1 MTVADELAMP
11 PHRAGRAP
19 WPGALVFGAGL
30 LVVAAACAIFADLLL
45 PQGPNR
51 MDLARHLAP
60 PDLGGR
66 HPLGTDAL
74 GRDVFAR
81 LVYGARI
88 SLLVG
93 LSAVAI
99 SAPVGVA
106 VGLVAGYA
114 GGRLG
119 NVLMRLADVQL
130 AVPTIL
136 LTIAI
141 VTVLGPGLSNVI
153 ISLSVTGWPTYARLV
168 RGEVLIVI
176 RQDYV
181 DAARANG
188 AGPLRIVLR
197 HVLPNVLTP
206 AIVFATFAVGDTI
219 IIEATLSFLGLGV
232 PPRVVTWGSML
243 NDGRLYL
250 ASAWW
255 ITFFPGL
262 AIFLTVLGTN
272 LIGDSLRDRLDP
284 HLRNLL

>member
-1 MTVADELAMP
+1 MTVQTLS
-11 PHRAGRAP
+11 AGRVRTRLRSAGP
-19 WPGALVFGAGL
+19 LLLGIALL
-30 LVVAAACAIFADLLL
+30 LSVALSAVLADVLL
-45 PQGPNR
+45 PQGPSR

-60 PDLGGR
+60 PDLFGR

-74 GRDVFAR
+74 GRDVLAR
-81 LVYGARI
+81 LIYGARI

-93 LSAVAI
+93 LTSVAI

-106 VGLVAGYA
+106 IGLVAGYA

-119 NVLMRLADVQL
+119 DMLMRLADIQL
-130 AVPTIL
+130 AIPNIL

-153 ISLSVTGWPTYARLV
+153 VSLSVAGWPTYARLV
-168 RGEVLIVI
+168 RGEVLVAI

-181 DAARANG
+181 EAARALG
-188 AGPLRIVLR
+188 AKPLHILFR

-206 AIVFATFAVGDTI
+206 AIVFATFAVGDMI
-219 IIEATLSFLGLGV
+219 ILEATLSFLGLGV

-250 ASAWW
+250 TTAWW
-255 ITFFPGL
+255 ITVFPGI
-262 AIFLTVLGTN
+262 AIFLAVLGAN

-284 HLRNLL
+284 RLRNAL

>member
-1 MTVADELAMP
+1 MTAAPELSAGGRMPRVRSAGPLLLGAALLLSVALCAVLAD
-11 PHRAGRAP
+11 
-19 WPGALVFGAGL
+19 
-30 LVVAAACAIFADLLL
+30 ILL

-60 PDLGGR
+60 PDVFGR

-74 GRDVFAR
+74 GRDVLAR
-81 LVYGARI
+81 LIYGARI

-93 LSAVAI
+93 LTSVAI

-106 VGLVAGYA
+106 VGLVAGYG

-119 NVLMRLADVQL
+119 DMLMRLADVQL
-130 AVPTIL
+130 AIPNIL

-153 ISLSVTGWPTYARLV
+153 LSLSVAGWPTYARLV
-168 RGEVLIVI
+168 RGEVLVAI

-181 DAARANG
+181 EAARALG
-188 AGPLRIVLR
+188 ARPRRILFR

-206 AIVFATFAVGDTI
+206 AIVFATFAVGDMI
-219 IIEATLSFLGLGV
+219 ILEATLSFLGLGV

-250 ASAWW
+250 TTAWW
-255 ITFFPGL
+255 ITVFPGL
-262 AIFLTVLGTN
+262 AIFLAVLGAN

-284 HLRNLL
+284 RLRNAL

>member
-1 MTVADELAMP
+1 MTAAPKLSAGGRVPRVRSAGPLLLGAALLLSVALCAVLAD
-11 PHRAGRAP
+11 
-19 WPGALVFGAGL
+19 
-30 LVVAAACAIFADLLL
+30 ILL

-60 PDLGGR
+60 PDVFGR

-74 GRDVFAR
+74 GRDVLAR
-81 LVYGARI
+81 LIYGARI

-93 LSAVAI
+93 LTSVAI

-119 NVLMRLADVQL
+119 DMLMRLADVQL
-130 AVPTIL
+130 AIPNIL

-153 ISLSVTGWPTYARLV
+153 LSLSVAGWPTYARLV
-168 RGEVLIVI
+168 RGEVLVAI

-181 DAARANG
+181 EAARALG
-188 AGPLRIVLR
+188 AKPLHILFR

-206 AIVFATFAVGDTI
+206 AIVFATFAVGDMI
-219 IIEATLSFLGLGV
+219 ILEATLSFLGLGV

-250 ASAWW
+250 TTAWW
-255 ITFFPGL
+255 ITVFPGL
-262 AIFLTVLGTN
+262 AIFLAVLGAN

-284 HLRNLL
+284 RLRNAL

>member
-1 MTVADELAMP
+1 MTAASALP
-11 PHRAGRAP
+11 AGRARRRLRAAGP
-19 WPGALVFGAGL
+19 LLLGIALL
-30 LVVAAACAIFADLLL
+30 LSVALCAVFADFLL

-60 PDLGGR
+60 PDVFGR

-74 GRDVFAR
+74 GRDVLAR
-81 LVYGARI
+81 LIYGARI

-93 LSAVAI
+93 LTSVAI

-106 VGLVAGYA
+106 VGLVAGFA

-119 NVLMRLADVQL
+119 DMLMRLADIQL
-130 AVPTIL
+130 AIPNIL

-153 ISLSVTGWPTYARLV
+153 LSLSVAGWPTYARLV
-168 RGEVLIVI
+168 RGEVLVAI

-181 DAARANG
+181 EAARALG
-188 AGPLRIVLR
+188 ARPLRILVR

-206 AIVFATFAVGDTI
+206 AIVFATFAVGDMI
-219 IIEATLSFLGLGV
+219 ILEATLSFLGLGV

-250 ASAWW
+250 TTAWW
-255 ITFFPGL
+255 ITVFPGL
-262 AIFLTVLGTN
+262 AIFLAVLGAN

-284 HLRNLL
+284 RLRNAL